1 MTSPTLERALPERL
15 APGDR
20 DRLKRQVPAGVTLLA
35 FIAMLVVCG
44 AIQPVI
50 FSATGLNLVLSSIVP
65 LVIASLAQMVMM
77 SIGDIDLGIGS
88 FVGLVTAVSATTLSG
103 TPLIGVLILLALIAG
118 YGVLGALVHLRR
130 VPALIATLGAS
141 FVWYGLALFVLPTP
155 GGTAPDWLLA
165 FAAWT
170 PSAFP
175 APVLPILVIT
185 AAIWA
190 VLQLTPVGAR
200 VRALGSNAAVLER
213 SGRSALRT
221 RIITY
226 VIVGVLAV
234 LAGLS
239 LSSQIGGGDP
249 TSAND
254 YTLISVAAV
263 ILGGGSFF
271 GGRAVAW
278 GSMVGAVTLGLVSV
292 LLSLLNLS
300 SNVQPAVEGGI
311 VIAALAGRLLVGKV
325 LR

>member
-1 MTSPTLERALPERL
+1 MTSPTLTGSLPKRFI
-15 APGDR
+15 DR
-20 DRLKRQVPAGVTLLA
+20 DRDRFKRQVPAGVTLVALV
-35 FIAMLVVCG
+35 AMLVVCG

-65 LVIASLAQMVMM
+65 LVIAALAQMVMM

-88 FVGLVTAVSATTLSG
+88 FIGLVTSITATTLSG
-103 TPLIGVLILLALIAG
+103 SPIVGVLLLLALVAG
-118 YGVLGALVHLRR
+118 YGVLGALVHVRK

-155 GGTAPDWLLA
+155 GGDAPAWLLG

-170 PSAFP
+170 PSTFP
-175 APVLPILVIT
+175 VPVIPIVVVT
-185 AAIWA
+185 AATWF
-190 VLQLTPVGAR
+190 VMQSTPMGAR
-200 VRALGSNAAVLER
+200 IRALGSNAAILER
-213 SGRSALRT
+213 SGGSALRT
-221 RIITY
+221 RVITY
-226 VIVGVLAV
+226 MVVAV
-234 LAGLS
+234 LAILSGLS

-278 GSMVGAVTLGLVSV
+278 GAMVGAVTLGLVSV
-292 LLSLLNLS
+292 LLSLLDLS

-311 VIAALAGRLLVGKV
+311 VIAALAGRLLVEKV
-325 LR
+325 LK